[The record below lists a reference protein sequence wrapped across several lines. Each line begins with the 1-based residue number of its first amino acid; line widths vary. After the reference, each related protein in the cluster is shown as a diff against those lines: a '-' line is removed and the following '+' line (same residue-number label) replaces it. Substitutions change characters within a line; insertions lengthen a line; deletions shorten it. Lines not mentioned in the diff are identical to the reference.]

1 MACPDDSPLTRRGKP
16 LQAGTNSKVVSGRL
30 GHSTVSITLETY
42 SYVIPSLQED
52 AARRAA
58 VLVFAELGLRHVCK
72 MLIRWNRKA
81 SRIAENPG
89 STWVFPAADSGDCRA
104 PFRPPFNDLAVGKL
118 VEVILSPRDSFAVV
132 AALASG
138 GDPVGDEIILGDDVV
153 DCDRNI

>member
-16 LQAGTNSKVVSGRL
+16 LQAGTISKVVSGRL

-89 STWVFPAADSGDCRA
+89 STWVSLQRTQVIAEPPSGHHST
-104 PFRPPFNDLAVGKL
+104 
-118 VEVILSPRDSFAVV
+118 ILPSES
-132 AALASG
+132 L
-138 GDPVGDEIILGDDVV
+138 
-153 DCDRNI
+153 